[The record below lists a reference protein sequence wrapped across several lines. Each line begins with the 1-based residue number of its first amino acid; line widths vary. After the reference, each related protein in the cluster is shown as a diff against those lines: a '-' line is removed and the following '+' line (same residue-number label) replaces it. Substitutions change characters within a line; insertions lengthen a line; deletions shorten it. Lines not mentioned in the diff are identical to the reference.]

1 LLKKIFLAHL
11 LKRIIPNTFTALNL
25 ITGCF
30 ATYFAFNGA
39 FEVVF
44 FLVLL
49 GTFFDLFDGLLSRLL
64 KVENNFGIQFDS
76 MADLITCGMV
86 PGIVMYNLI
95 ARTNFQERNLIF
107 KLLENEFSM
116 SFVPLGFAGFFIT
129 LATSIR
135 LAKFNIDMDNK
146 TEFKGLPA
154 PVNAL
159 FIVSLPL
166 FIENLF
172 LMDFRYLI
180 ESENTFLV
188 IIIISCILMNNN
200 LPFFSLKSISFKI
213 ESLKIIVFLLLS
225 ISLFSVLCFAA
236 FPIIILI
243 YILINL
249 LGYTYVNFR
258 LSFRK
263 KVKN

>member
-1 LLKKIFLAHL
+1 MQS
-11 LKRIIPNTFTALNL
+11 LKRIIPNTLTALNL

-30 ATYFAFNGA
+30 ATYFAFKGN

-49 GTFFDLFDGLLSRLL
+49 GTLFDLFDGLLSRLL

-95 ARTNFQERNLIF
+95 TRTDIQERNVIF
-107 KLLENEFSM
+107 KLFENDFNM
-116 SFVPLGFAGFFIT
+116 SFVPLGFTGFFIT

-135 LAKFNIDMDNK
+135 LAKFNVDMDNK

-166 FIENLF
+166 FIENPL
-172 LMDFRYLI
+172 LMDFRYSI
-180 ESENTFLV
+180 ESKTTFLV

-200 LPFFSLKSISFKI
+200 LPFFSFKSISLKI
-213 ESLKIIVFLLLS
+213 ESIKILVFLFLS
-225 ISLFSVLCFAA
+225 IPLFSVLYFAA
-236 FPIIILI
+236 FPLIILI
-243 YILINL
+243 YILVNL
-249 LGYTYVNFR
+249 LAFIVGNLR
-258 LSFRK
+258 PSFRIK
-263 KVKN
+263 K

>member
-1 LLKKIFLAHL
+1 MQS
-11 LKRIIPNTFTALNL
+11 LKRIIPNTLTALNF

-30 ATYFAFNGA
+30 ATYFAFKGF
-39 FEVVF
+39 FEIVF

-49 GTFFDLFDGLLSRLL
+49 GTFFDLFDGLFSRLL
-64 KVENNFGIQFDS
+64 KVESNFGIQFDS

-86 PGIVMYNLI
+86 PGIVMYNLL
-95 ARTNFQERNLIF
+95 ARTDVQGRNFIF
-107 KLLENEFSM
+107 KLFENEFNI

-135 LAKFNIDMDNK
+135 LAKFNIDKDIK

-166 FIENLF
+166 LIENPL
-172 LMDFRYLI
+172 LMDFRYSI
-180 ESENTFLV
+180 ESQTIFLA

-200 LPFFSLKSISFKI
+200 IPFFSLKSITFKNERFKI
-213 ESLKIIVFLLLS
+213 LVLLILS
-225 ISLFSVLCFAA
+225 IPLFSIFYFAS
-236 FPIIILI
+236 FPMIILI
-243 YILINL
+243 YILLNL
-249 LGYTYVNFR
+249 LVIIGR
-258 LSFRK
+258 KLGLSLK
-263 KVKN
+263 LKHNN